1 VCQLPEQEEE
11 REEDP
16 NSTLPQAKSLWP
28 KNSMLIKQLPLVT
41 SAKLF
46 TSHGRRCTGIS
57 TLVEGIRQNRSI
69 CLAPAYRGRQRT
81 CVQLQQQDA
90 VALVA
95 RVMREYERV
104 HGRKPS
110 RVILHKTSAYW
121 PEELTGFKEALAQVA
136 DFDLIAVMQR
146 AMRLFREGEYP
157 PVRGTHACVADSL
170 HILYTM
176 GYIPFLRG
184 YPRGYVPDPLT
195 IVDHHGQ
202 ASPERMC
209 RELMALTK
217 MNWNCADFATT
228 APITLRFARQVG
240 EIMAE
245 IPCI

>member
-1 VCQLPEQEEE
+1 VVLRGEKFHWDEQLG
-11 REEDP
+11 
-16 NSTLPQAKSLWP
+16 
-28 KNSMLIKQLPLVT
+28 T
-41 SAKLF
+41 SP
-46 TSHGRRCTGIS
+46 H
-57 TLVEGIRQNRSI
+57 
-69 CLAPAYRGRQRT
+69 
-81 CVQLQQQDA
+81 LQQQDA

-95 RVMREYERV
+95 RVLREYERV

-110 RVILHKTSAYW
+110 RVIIHKTSAYW

-136 DFDLIAVMQR
+136 DFDLIAVTQR
-146 AMRLFREGEYP
+146 ATRLFREGEYP
-157 PVRGTHACVADSL
+157 PVRGTHACIADSL

-184 YPRGYVPDPLT
+184 YPRGYVPDPLAL
-195 IVDHHGQ
+195 VDHHGQ

-217 MNWNCADFATT
+217 MNWNCADFATA

-245 IPCI
+245 IPAGETPKSSFKFYM